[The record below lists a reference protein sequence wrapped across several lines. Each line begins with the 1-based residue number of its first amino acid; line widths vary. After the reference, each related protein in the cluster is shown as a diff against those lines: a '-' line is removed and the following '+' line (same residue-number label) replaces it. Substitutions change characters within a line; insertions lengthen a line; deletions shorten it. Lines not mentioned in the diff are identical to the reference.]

1 MKLLK
6 YIEEFGEHVTIT
18 GFRNAKIKDTEEFLK
33 KIRKEKGSNIEIQ
46 FFDAKYVATWLHLYF
61 AALNALTAF
70 KNKENISKSLAMETM
85 LYASAQRQIR
95 KAMELLGIK
104 SETSEIA
111 LLIIGQNP
119 ETVKSAL
126 SMISVSVNVQH
137 DDTVLEL
144 SEEKKKIIQKTFG
157 ISDLELKTV
166 MEKDGL
172 EEALTNLVIERM
184 ALLATQR

>member
-1 MKLLK
+1 MLEHIK
-6 YIEEFGEHVTIT
+6 EFGKYFAIA
-18 GFRNAKIKDTEEFLK
+18 GFRNVTIKDTTEFLK
-33 KIRKEKGSNIEIQ
+33 KIHKEKPSNVETQ
-46 FFDAKYVATWLHLYF
+46 FFDAKFVASWEHLYF
-61 AALNALTAF
+61 AVLNALTAF
-70 KNKENISKSLAMETM
+70 KNKENISKSVTMETL
-85 LYASAQRQIR
+85 LYASSQRQIR

-126 SMISVSVNVQH
+126 PIISASVDIQH

-144 SEEKKKIIQKTFG
+144 SEEKRRIIQKAFG

-166 MEKDGL
+166 MKKDGL
-172 EEALTNLVIERM
+172 EKALINLVIEQM
-184 ALLATQR
+184 ALLATRR

>member
-1 MKLLK
+1 MLK
-6 YIEEFGEHVTIT
+6 HIEEFGKYAAIT
-18 GFRNAKIKDTEEFLK
+18 GFRNVKIKDTKEFLK
-33 KIRKEKGSNIEIQ
+33 KIHKEKPSNVETQ
-46 FFDAKYVATWLHLYF
+46 FFDAKFVASWQHLYF
-61 AALNALTAF
+61 AVLNALTAF
-70 KNKENISKSLAMETM
+70 KNKGNISKSVTMETL

-111 LLIIGQNP
+111 VLIIGQNP

-126 SMISVSVNVQH
+126 PIISASVNVQH

-144 SEEKKKIIQKTFG
+144 SEEKRRIIQKAFG

-166 MEKDGL
+166 MKKDGL

-184 ALLATQR
+184 ALLATRR

>member
-1 MKLLK
+1 MLK
-6 YIEEFGEHVTIT
+6 HIEEFGKYAAIT
-18 GFRNAKIKDTEEFLK
+18 GFRNVKIKDTKEFLK
-33 KIRKEKGSNIEIQ
+33 KIHKEKPSNVETQ
-46 FFDAKYVATWLHLYF
+46 FFDAKFVASWQHLYF
-61 AALNALTAF
+61 AVLNALTAF
-70 KNKENISKSLAMETM
+70 KNKENISKTVTMETL

-95 KAMELLGIK
+95 KAMELLGIR

-126 SMISVSVNVQH
+126 PIMSASVNVQH

-144 SEEKKKIIQKTFG
+144 SEEQRRIIQKAFG

-166 MEKDGL
+166 MKKDGL
-172 EEALTNLVIERM
+172 D
-184 ALLATQR
+184 LLRLLLNHLFS

>member
-1 MKLLK
+1 LLK
-6 YIEEFGEHVTIT
+6 HIEEFGNYAAIT
-18 GFRNAKIKDTEEFLK
+18 GFGNVKINDTEEFLK
-33 KIRKEKGSNIEIQ
+33 KIRKKKGSNVEIQ
-46 FFDAKYVATWLHLYF
+46 FFDAKFVTTWLHLYF

-70 KNKENISKSLAMETM
+70 KNKENISKSLAIETI

-111 LLIIGQNP
+111 LLIIGENL
-119 ETVKSAL
+119 EAVKSAL
-126 SMISVSVNVQH
+126 SMVSKNFNSQS

-144 SEEKKKIIQKTFG
+144 SAEKTVIIQKTFG
-157 ISDLELKTV
+157 ISDLELKTA
-166 MEKDGL
+166 MKKDGL
-172 EEALTNLVIERM
+172 EKALTNLVIERM

>member
-1 MKLLK
+1 MLK
-6 YIEEFGEHVTIT
+6 HIEEFGKYAAIT
-18 GFRNAKIKDTEEFLK
+18 GFRNVKIKDTKEFLK
-33 KIRKEKGSNIEIQ
+33 KMHKEKPSNVETQ
-46 FFDAKYVATWLHLYF
+46 FFDAKFVASWQHLYF
-61 AALNALTAF
+61 AVLNALTAF
-70 KNKENISKSLAMETM
+70 KNKENISKSVTMETL

-119 ETVKSAL
+119 ETLKSAL
-126 SMISVSVNVQH
+126 PIISASATAQH

-144 SEEKKKIIQKTFG
+144 SEEKKRIIQKAFG

-166 MEKDGL
+166 MKTDGL